1 MSEFERGIAQI
12 EYLEALVA
20 KVQRATHHPNF
31 MPGIFQTS
39 PPDIPIP
46 QYEAPSRKPLQWG
59 PVRIFAGSVG
69 AAVSIGCFAFV
80 VFMQT

>member
-39 PPDIPIP
+39 PPDIPLP
-46 QYEAPSRKPLQWG
+46 QYEAPRVPLLD
-59 PVRIFAGSVG
+59 RIVKGSAGVAVVG
-69 AAVSIGCFAFV
+69 LCLSLALFLVHTS
-80 VFMQT
+80 